1 MHLFDFDYEIKI
13 EVKLKASDIKDSDIK
28 ASSPENIH

>member
-13 EVKLKASDIKDSDIK
+13 EVKLKASDIK